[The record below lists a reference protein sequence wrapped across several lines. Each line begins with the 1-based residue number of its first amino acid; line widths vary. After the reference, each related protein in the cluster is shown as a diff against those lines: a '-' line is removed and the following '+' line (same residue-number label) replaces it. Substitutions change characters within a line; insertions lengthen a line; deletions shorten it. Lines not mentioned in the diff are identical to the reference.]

1 MVLEINGNAT
11 ILQPRPPS
19 TNQSNV
25 VGQKTKPGRKL
36 KDPAAATTATKPTKM
51 TEIVSK
57 KILERFLHVG
67 EAFLAF
73 DKDRR
78 GAIAEEDIKTGLHN
92 WGFDLSDKA
101 LSDICQRFQ
110 HNEQGLIDYKAFC
123 DYFADTLEGSGS
135 LLAKRQARHYLD
147 PRKAGQM
154 NPRLQG
160 LAVVDAVEVEIR
172 KKLTEQFTSV
182 RSAFLFFDADRS
194 GRIHMD
200 EFARVLE
207 RFGVVLNQQ
216 ILDELQQRTE
226 EEHAAAALNV
236 PARKQRDAIF
246 SSYEAQD
253 AKAILAANMK
263 ADKMRRGIRYE
274 DFVKHFGS
282 VLQPSQN
289 DHDGSDFHNQG
300 RNQGEHKK
308 RVGHK
313 ASHKIFGSKT
323 TATEGKNAQKQLAKR
338 LFSSY
343 HELHDALVFHDRT
356 MSGALANARFIE
368 ILERYGARKDT
379 ALKLATKYSVHE
391 PETPKET
398 PSVNYSGFFSVLCGE
413 AGSAFRS
420 YFSEENIVLQIGV
433 SKRKDPLAKSI
444 EHQVALQFAAK
455 EGIPRVLSTWK
466 LFDRANSGKI
476 TVRKVFLL

>member
-36 KDPAAATTATKPTKM
+36 KDPAAATTATKPTKMTAATTATKPTKM

-135 LLAKRQARHYLD
+135 LLAKRQARRYLD
-147 PRKAGQM
+147 P
-154 NPRLQG
+154 
-160 LAVVDAVEVEIR
+160 VEVEIR

-226 EEHAAAALNV
+226 EEHAAAELNV

-300 RNQGEHKK
+300 EHKK

-313 ASHKIFGSKT
+313 GSHKIFGSKT